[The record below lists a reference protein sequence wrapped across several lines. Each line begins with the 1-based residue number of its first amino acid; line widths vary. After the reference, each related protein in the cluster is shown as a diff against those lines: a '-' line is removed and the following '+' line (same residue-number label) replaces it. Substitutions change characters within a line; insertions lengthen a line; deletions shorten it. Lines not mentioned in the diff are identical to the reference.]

1 VPAGTALE
9 QALAYAR
16 ELAAQSSPASMATM
30 KRQVY
35 ADLDRPLAEALAG
48 ADRLMLESFSA
59 PDFVEGVASFI
70 ERRDPRFAP
79 LAG

>member
-1 VPAGTALE
+1 
-9 QALAYAR
+9 
-16 ELAAQSSPASMATM
+16 MATM

-35 ADLDRPLAEALAG
+35 ADLDRPLTEALAG

-59 PDFVEGVASFI
+59 PDFVEGVASFV